1 MHNLKNLN
9 LLGKK
14 INIENSSDISKKDL
28 SGLVIFE
35 TKNIIVL
42 KLKEKEIK
50 IKKNEILKF
59 KEILWF
65 CMSEKKLS
73 VRGKLIEGKITKM
86 KAKKTAQV
94 EIKVIKYIPKYERYL
109 VNKKRY
115 SVHVPEDVDV
125 KVDDNVLCGET
136 RKISKTKSFVIIKK
150 IDSLKKGDLEWNK
163 LVQTQYK
170 A

>member
-59 KEILWF
+59 KEIL
-65 CMSEKKLS
+65 
-73 VRGKLIEGKITKM
+73 
-86 KAKKTAQV
+86 
-94 EIKVIKYIPKYERYL
+94 
-109 VNKKRY
+109 
-115 SVHVPEDVDV
+115 
-125 KVDDNVLCGET
+125 
-136 RKISKTKSFVIIKK
+136 
-150 IDSLKKGDLEWNK
+150 
-163 LVQTQYK
+163 
-170 A
+170 